1 MAYAKAPVGAADLAE
16 AKAAGDGLQNAAMT
30 IISYIW
36 DLRIALQNALIGGLF
51 VHRVPE
57 RQPTD
62 PRYKAVTLRGTWEPP
77 AKP

>member
-1 MAYAKAPVGAADLAE
+1 MAYAKAPVGAADLVE

-36 DLRIALQNALIGGLF
+36 DLRTALQNELLGGLF
-51 VHRVPE
+51 DYRVPE
-57 RQPTD
+57 RRPSD

-77 AKP
+77 AKS